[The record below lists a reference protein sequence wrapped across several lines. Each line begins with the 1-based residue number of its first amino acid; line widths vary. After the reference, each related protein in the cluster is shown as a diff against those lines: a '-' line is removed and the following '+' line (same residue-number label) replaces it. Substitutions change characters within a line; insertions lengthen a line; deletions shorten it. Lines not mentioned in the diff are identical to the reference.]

1 MRYKSLIESKL
12 ENLSNSLNTLN
23 HMVYQGTT
31 KEKVDEWFVIVKEKI
46 DDIKTLI
53 NSESDNAAGTW

>member
-1 MRYKSLIESKL
+1 MRYKSLVESKL

-23 HMVYQGTT
+23 HMIYQAPT
-31 KEKVDEWFVIVKEKI
+31 KEKLDEWFVIVKEKI

-53 NSESDNAAGTW
+53 NSESDNTAGTW